1 MTTTEAFGVVSSSG
15 RVRPWVM
22 QIDGSAVD
30 AAAAGS
36 RFTGVVTIDTGD
48 ERVLERCYRFAHR
61 ALAVPNRPG
70 TRFGL
75 ASGSKTFTAL
85 AVFRL
90 AEQGRLRPD
99 DRVRPILGDVLP
111 LVDDAVTIE
120 HLLTHTS
127 GIGDYLDEEA
137 DWEPDDY
144 VLTVPVHQ
152 LAETSGFLPM
162 LAGRP
167 QKFVPGER
175 FGYCNQGFMVL
186 ALVIERVSGRGFHEF
201 VETEVFDAAG
211 LAHTGFPRSDD
222 LPGDAALGYLDLE
235 GDRTNLLHL
244 PVRGN
249 GDGGA
254 FSTAGDLH
262 RFWRALLAGRIVAPE
277 FVAELVRPRNDVPE
291 EGMRYGAGVWL
302 HATGPQLIMGGYDA
316 GVAMR
321 SVHDPVSDT
330 TATVLSNS
338 SRGAGAV
345 VDVVQG
351 FFG

>member
-1 MTTTEAFGVVSSSG
+1 
-15 RVRPWVM
+15 M
-22 QIDGSAVD
+22 QIDEAAVD
-30 AAAAGS
+30 AAAARSG
-36 RFTGVVTIDTGD
+36 FTGVVSVHAGD
-48 ERVLERCYRFAHR
+48 QRVFERCYGFAHR
-61 ALAVPNRPG
+61 ALAVPNTAD
-70 TRFGL
+70 TRFAL

-85 AVFRL
+85 AVLRL
-90 AEQGRLRPD
+90 VEQGRLRLTDP
-99 DRVRPILGDVLP
+99 VRPILGDDLP
-111 LVDDAVTIE
+111 LIDDAVTIE

-144 VLTVPVHQ
+144 VLTVPVHE
-152 LAETSGFLPM
+152 LAETAGFLPM

-167 QKFVPGER
+167 QKFTPGER

-201 VETEVFDAAG
+201 VETEVFAPAG

-222 LPGDAALGYLDLE
+222 LPGDAALGYLDAE
-235 GDRTNLLHL
+235 GNRTNVLHL

-254 FSTAGDLH
+254 YSTVGDLH
-262 RFWRALLAGRIVAPE
+262 RFWRALLAGHIVGE
-277 FVAELVRPRNDVPE
+277 ESVAELVRPRNDVPE
-291 EGMRYGAGVWL
+291 EGMRYAAGLWL

-316 GVAMR
+316 GVAAR
-321 SVHDPVSDT
+321 SIHEPASAT
-330 TATVLSNS
+330 TATMLSNS

-351 FFG
+351 LFG